1 MYAPEGGFSAE
12 LDRGAKR
19 LRQAGFRIVHHVL
32 LNTLLMDTTFYFH
45 YNPLTPTHTLSV
57 LLAYYFLAIYLLL
70 YMHMHMHMHMCMQ
83 MYMCILSLQGGF
95 SSPVEAALERA
106 RWAKS
111 LEKTREL
118 RGPRGGRKQQNNG
131 VCRGC
136 KQRMQLDCA

>member
-1 MYAPEGGFSAE
+1 
-12 LDRGAKR
+12 
-19 LRQAGFRIVHHVL
+19 
-32 LNTLLMDTTFYFH
+32 MDTTFYFH

-118 RGPRGGRKQQNNG
+118 RGPRGGRKQQIAEQRRLQG
-131 VCRGC
+131 VQAADAARLRLGR
-136 KQRMQLDCA
+136 QTAR